1 MAQRIYV
8 TEDDD
13 GIREMIQIA
22 LESLSYQVTAFA
34 AAEDT
39 LTAAEKET
47 PDLFIFDIM
56 LPGIDGITAVQRLR
70 ARSQTARTPILFL
83 TAKDTEM
90 DKVKGLD
97 AGADDYLAKPFGIME
112 LSARVRAL
120 LRRSTKQE
128 TVITEGDISI
138 NCATREVF
146 LHGESI
152 ELTYKEF
159 ELLSLL
165 MRNKNRVV
173 PREELLD
180 SIWGYDFLGETRTLD
195 THIRSLRHKL
205 HDTPENPRYIHT
217 VRNVGYRFQEIK
229 TP

>member
-1 MAQRIYV
+1 MAEWIYV

-22 LESLSYQVTAFA
+22 LESLSYQVSVFT
-34 AAEDT
+34 AAEDA
-39 LTAAEKET
+39 LAAAEKET

-56 LPGIDGITAVQRLR
+56 LPGMDGITAVQRLR
-70 ARSQTARTPILFL
+70 TRNQTARTPILFL

-97 AGADDYLAKPFGIME
+97 AGADDYLVKPFGIME

-120 LRRSTKQE
+120 LRRSIKQD
-128 TVITEGDISI
+128 TMITEGDIKI

-146 LHGESI
+146 LQEVPV

-165 MRNKNRVV
+165 IRNKNRIV

-180 SIWGYDFLGETRTLD
+180 SVWGYDFLGETRTLD
-195 THIRSLRHKL
+195 THIKSLRQKL
-205 HDTPENPRYIHT
+205 HDSPENPRYIHT
-217 VRNVGYRFQEIK
+217 IRNVGYRFQEGK
-229 TP
+229 V